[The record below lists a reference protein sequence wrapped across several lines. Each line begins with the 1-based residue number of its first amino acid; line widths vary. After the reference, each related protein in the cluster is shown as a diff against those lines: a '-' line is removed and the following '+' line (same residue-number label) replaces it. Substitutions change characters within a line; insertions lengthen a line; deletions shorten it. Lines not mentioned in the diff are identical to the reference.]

1 MPVFEAFRLAL
12 QTIRAQKL
20 KSGFSLL
27 GVFIGVASLIAAW
40 SIVNGVNR
48 YMTEKFA
55 QTLYGVNTFQLRRRP
70 MFAANV
76 PDSVWRAWRRRPR
89 IKFSDAEAVTAALTM
104 PVVTAW
110 QSDDNGSVFYGGKEA
125 RDIQLV
131 AASERYFEIK
141 NLRIAIGRP
150 FTAQENRSGVP
161 VAVLGDA
168 VAKRLFVDRAPLERT
183 VRIGGIG
190 YRVIGV
196 VEKQGSVLGFPL
208 DRFVVVPAFAPA
220 QSLVNPPGVVDAL
233 LVKARSEVEMREAME
248 VAEGVMRSRRHLR
261 PNQDN
266 NFVLDTSEGVQR
278 FWAGISRILVVV
290 LPGVVIVSL
299 VIGGIVIMNIML
311 MSVAERTREIGLRK
325 SLGARRRDVL
335 RQFLAESAAL
345 ATVGAAFGIVAG
357 IGLTLLIN
365 AVSPLPASVSPASVV
380 LGVIMDGGGQHQN
393 LEDADPCR
401 RRPPVTIEEARRLEE
416 LPTIAFVVV
425 DDNTLADINFEG
437 HTLSAINVRGRDA
450 DWPMIEGGHI
460 HPGRSFSHLEDAA
473 NSHVA
478 VVNTKLAEN
487 LFGQRDAIARRI
499 KIGGVPYDVV
509 GVYDPPPRLFGD
521 GDRPEVMIPH
531 GTFTKDLPYFP
542 GWMDMFVVPQ
552 DSVSVERAIDDV
564 TMAMREKRGLRPGQK
579 NNFDAITQD
588 VYVQAINSFTLVARV
603 LMIVLSMVG
612 LLVGGIGVVAI
623 MMISVTERTRE
634 IGVRKALGATRRE
647 ILWQFLVEAATLTL
661 VGGIIGM
668 AVGWLVSLVLAK
680 ATPVPSYVPIGSVVL
695 ALCLAA
701 FTGLLFGI
709 LPARKAARLDPVE
722 ALRYE

>member
-150 FTAQENRSGVP
+150 FTAQENRSGTP
-161 VAVLGDA
+161 VAVLGDG
-168 VAKRLFVDRAPLERT
+168 VAKRLFVDRTPLDRS
-183 VRIGGIG
+183 VRIGGIS

-220 QSLVNPPGVVDAL
+220 QNLVNPPGVVDAL
-233 LVKARSEVEMREAME
+233 LVKARSEIEMREAME

-299 VIGGIVIMNIML
+299 VIGGIMNIML

-335 RQFLAESAAL
+335 RQFLAESAAI
-345 ATVGAAFGIVAG
+345 ATVGATFGIVAG
-357 IGLTLLIN
+357 IALTLLIN

-380 LGVIMDGGGQHQN
+380 LGVIMG
-393 LEDADPCR
+393 A
-401 RRPPVTIEEARRLEE
+401 
-416 LPTIAFVVV
+416 
-425 DDNTLADINFEG
+425 
-437 HTLSAINVRGRDA
+437 
-450 DWPMIEGGHI
+450 
-460 HPGRSFSHLEDAA
+460 
-473 NSHVA
+473 
-478 VVNTKLAEN
+478 
-487 LFGQRDAIARRI
+487 
-499 KIGGVPYDVV
+499 VV
-509 GVYDPPPRLFGD
+509 GVIAG
-521 GDRPEVMIPH
+521 
-531 GTFTKDLPYFP
+531 
-542 GWMDMFVVPQ
+542 
-552 DSVSVERAIDDV
+552 
-564 TMAMREKRGLRPGQK
+564 
-579 NNFDAITQD
+579 
-588 VYVQAINSFTLVARV
+588 VY
-603 LMIVLSMVG
+603 
-612 LLVGGIGVVAI
+612 
-623 MMISVTERTRE
+623 
-634 IGVRKALGATRRE
+634 
-647 ILWQFLVEAATLTL
+647 
-661 VGGIIGM
+661 
-668 AVGWLVSLVLAK
+668 
-680 ATPVPSYVPIGSVVL
+680 
-695 ALCLAA
+695 
-701 FTGLLFGI
+701 
-709 LPARKAARLDPVE
+709 PASRAARLDPIA
-722 ALRYE
+722 ALRQE